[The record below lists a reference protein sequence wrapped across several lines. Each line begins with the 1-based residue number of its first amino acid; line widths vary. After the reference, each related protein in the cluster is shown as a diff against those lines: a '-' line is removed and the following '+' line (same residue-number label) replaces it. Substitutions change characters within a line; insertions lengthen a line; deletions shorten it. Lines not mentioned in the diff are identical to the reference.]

1 MLRLLRH
8 LLGWLL
14 GFFRSRQ
21 DLILENLALRE
32 QLLALKAKRPRRQ
45 LSTMHKFFWIALFRL
60 WSKWKQ
66 SLVVVTPRTVVVS
79 LAKTANESFNPAV
92 REEVSGYAHKD

>member
-8 LLGWLL
+8 LLGLLL
-14 GFFRSRQ
+14 GFFCSRQ

-66 SLVVVTPRTVVVS
+66 SLVVVTREQWWPGIVPDSGCTGDGCHD
-79 LAKTANESFNPAV
+79 LAV
-92 REEVSGYAHKD
+92 